1 MVLPSATPGTNY
13 TLQVQA
19 AIGGS
24 GPYKFK
30 ATGPPKKLKMSKTTG
45 LIAGIPKVSKH
56 PLPPTNYSVTVTVTS
71 HKSKTVAKVVA
82 SQTFSIEVS

>member
-1 MVLPSATPGTNY
+1 
-13 TLQVQA
+13 
-19 AIGGS
+19 
-24 GPYKFK
+24 
-30 ATGPPKKLKMSKTTG
+30 MSKTTG

-71 HKSKTVAKVVA
+71 HKSKTLAKVVA